1 PREALTDVDL
11 PGAAQPGGAH
21 GDDLGIG
28 EVAVLVGAAHGAIG
42 DGEVLLEPEA
52 QTVRGRAPGWGGTG
66 PLAHGST
73 GLVARAA
80 TVLFARAVADLLAPP
95 SAGRLAR
102 PHAGLL
108 APPSAGRLAR
118 RHPLATECALL
129 LARLLLGLRIV
140 LEAVDDHPEGGV
152 QQTVPDVGDVMVLA
166 DAAAIGDVGRES
178 GRSRL

>member
-1 PREALTDVDL
+1 
-11 PGAAQPGGAH
+11 
-21 GDDLGIG
+21 
-28 EVAVLVGAAHGAIG
+28 

-178 GRSRL
+178 GRSRLAERDRGLVGPVVARVICCRRHTDHCSRSAPPLASTGGR